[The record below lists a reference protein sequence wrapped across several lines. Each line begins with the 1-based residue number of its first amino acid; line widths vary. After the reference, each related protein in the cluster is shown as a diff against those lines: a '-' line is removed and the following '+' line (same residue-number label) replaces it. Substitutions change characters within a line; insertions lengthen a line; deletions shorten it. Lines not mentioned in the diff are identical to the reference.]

1 MYDRAC
7 TCRKVNDVRKYL
19 FKLKGRYIEAI
30 PPTSDALLRIPVER
44 GTTQDSTSGN
54 KLRKKLS
61 AETRFSTFAARFV
74 SVVLSV
80 IVDYIVCFS
89 V

>member
-1 MYDRAC
+1 MFSMA
-7 TCRKVNDVRKYL
+7 K
-19 FKLKGRYIEAI
+19 
-30 PPTSDALLRIPVER
+30 RIFPVETKR
-44 GTTQDSTSGN
+44 AKTGLST
-54 KLRKKLS
+54 L
-61 AETRFSTFAARFV
+61 TARFG